1 MKAIV
6 LTRIGGPEVLE
17 IQDRPDPVPGDGDVL
32 IRVEAF
38 GLNHAETYFRSGKWP
53 GAPEILG
60 IECAGRVVTDTT
72 GRLAPGTPVVAF
84 MGGMGRTRNGTYA
97 ELVTAPATNTVAV
110 ETSLSWTDL
119 VAIPEVYATAWSG
132 LRTLLGVV
140 GGETVLVRAATS
152 AVGQAAVNV
161 AADLGATVI
170 ATTRNAD
177 RAPLLRELGA
187 STVLI
192 DDGELAARV
201 RERDLSVDAVLD
213 LVGNSALRDSLAL
226 VRPKGRVCQ
235 VGFLGG
241 LAPVDGF
248 NPSLDLPSGVQLSFF
263 GSFVLGSP
271 AFPVSDIPVQELV
284 TKAENGIFKA
294 KPVRVFGFDEVATA
308 HGLIEA
314 NQAGG
319 KLAVSVH
326 GR

>member
-6 LTRIGGPEVLE
+6 LTRIGGPEVLQV
-17 IQDRPDPVPGDGDVL
+17 QDRPDPVPGDGDVL
-32 IRVEAF
+32 VRVEAF

-60 IECAGRVVTDTT
+60 IECAGTVVTDTT
-72 GRLAPGTPVVAF
+72 GGLAPGARVVAF
-84 MGGMGRTRNGTYA
+84 MGGMGRTRNGAYA
-97 ELVTAPATNTVAV
+97 ELVAVPAANTVPV

-119 VAIPEVYATAWSG
+119 VAIPEVCATAWSG

-140 GGETVLVRAATS
+140 RGETVLVRGATS

-161 AADLGATVI
+161 AADLGAAVI
-170 ATTRNAD
+170 ATTRNPD

-192 DDGELAARV
+192 DDGDLAARV
-201 RERDLSVDAVLD
+201 VERELRVDAVLD

-248 NPSLDLPSGVQLSFF
+248 NPALDLPSGVQLSFF

-271 AFPVSDIPVQELV
+271 AFPVGDIPVQELV
-284 TKAENGIFKA
+284 TRAEKGIFKA

-314 NQAGG
+314 NRAGG
-319 KLAVSVH
+319 KLAVSVR

>member
-6 LTRIGGPEVLE
+6 LTRIGDPEVLE
-17 IQDRPDPVPGDGDVL
+17 IQERPDPVPGDGDVL
-32 IRVEAF
+32 IRVEAI
-38 GLNHAETYFRSGKWP
+38 GLNHAETYFRSGRWP

-60 IECAGRVVTDTT
+60 IECAGTVVTDTT
-72 GRLAPGTPVVAF
+72 GLLAPGTRVVAF
-84 MGGMGRTRNGTYA
+84 MGGMGRTRNGAYA
-97 ELVTAPATNTVAV
+97 ELVTVPAANTVPV

-132 LRTLLGVV
+132 LRPLLGVV
-140 GGETVLVRAATS
+140 GGETVLVRGATS

-170 ATTRNAD
+170 ATTRNEG

-187 STVLI
+187 TTVLI
-192 DDGELAARV
+192 DDGNLAARV
-201 RERDLSVDAVLD
+201 PERELCVDAVLD

-235 VGFLGG
+235 LGFLGG
-241 LAPVDGF
+241 LAPVDDF
-248 NPSLDLPSGVQLSFF
+248 NPLLDLPSGVQLSFF

-284 TKAENGIFKA
+284 TKAERGVLRA
-294 KPVRVFGFDEVATA
+294 KPVRVFGFDEVPSA

-319 KLAVSVH
+319 KLVVSVH

>member
-6 LTRIGGPEVLE
+6 LTRVGGPEVLE
-17 IQDRPDPVPGDGDVL
+17 IQDRPDPVPADGDVL

-38 GLNHAETYFRSGKWP
+38 GLNHAETYFRSGRWP

-60 IECAGRVVTDTT
+60 IECAGTVVTDTT
-72 GRLAPGTPVVAF
+72 SRVAPGTRVVAF
-84 MGGMGRTRNGTYA
+84 MGGMGRTRNGAYA
-97 ELVTAPATNTVAV
+97 ELVTVPAANTVPV

-140 GGETVLVRAATS
+140 RAETVLVRGATS

-192 DDGELAARV
+192 DDGDLAASV
-201 RERDLSVDAVLD
+201 LERGLSVDAVLD
-213 LVGNSALRDSLAL
+213 LVGNSVLRDSLAL

-241 LAPVDGF
+241 LAPVDDF
-248 NPSLDLPSGVQLSFF
+248 NPLLDLPSGVQLSFF
-263 GSFVLGSP
+263 GSVVLGSP
-271 AFPVSDIPVQELV
+271 AFPVTDIPVQELV
-284 TKAENGIFKA
+284 TKAEKGIFKA
-294 KPVRVFGFDEVATA
+294 KPARVFGFDEVATA

-314 NQAGG
+314 NRAGG
-319 KLAVSVH
+319 KLAVSVR
-326 GR
+326 GE